1 MGIIKP
7 LFILAVCC
15 SIAFSA
21 NAKQLYFNKVEQ
33 ADSYQFNYQWLDH
46 KQQTQSIRFNLTKS
60 ALFEKFRNFRTYKP
74 KLATR
79 YVSRNIVNYFRKNP
93 INDIQINYNKKNAH
107 IAIRGSDLT
116 KVNEVKVELLALQ
129 KMFTEKYLK
138 KTHYQAFT
146 NYDGKQALKP
156 DHVVFA
162 ALSADDLKPLKALIL
177 ETVSIQNI
185 RQVTNYI
192 LGFVQSIPY
201 STLDSRIES
210 SGAGYNPPLKLLW
223 ENQGDC
229 DSKVTLTA
237 ALLRTL
243 MPRIKMTLVFID
255 NHALIGIDVNAK
267 HDELTITENGTT
279 YLLAEPTGSA
289 LLPLGTLSNIS
300 ELAITQGQYIA
311 EVFN

>member
-1 MGIIKP
+1 M
-7 LFILAVCC
+7 V
-15 SIAFSA
+15 FSA
-21 NAKQLYFNKVEQ
+21 KAKQLYFDKIEQ
-33 ADSYQFNYQWLDH
+33 TDSYQFNYQWLGH
-46 KQQTQSIRFNLTKS
+46 QQQTQSIRFNLAKS

-74 KLATR
+74 KLAKR

-93 INDIQINYNKKNAH
+93 INNIQINYNKKTGY
-107 IAIRGSDLT
+107 IAIRGTDLN
-116 KVNEVKVELLALQ
+116 KVNEVKVELQTLQ
-129 KMFTEKYLK
+129 NSFTEKYLK

-156 DHVVFA
+156 DHVAFA
-162 ALSADDLKPLKALIL
+162 TLSADDLKPLKSLIL

-185 RQVTNYI
+185 RQVTDYV

-201 STLDSRIES
+201 STLNSRVES

-267 HDELTITENGTT
+267 QGELTITENGTT
-279 YLLAEPTGSA
+279 YLLAEPTGPA
-289 LLPLGTLSNIS
+289 LLPLGTISNIS

-311 EVFN
+311 ETIN